1 MNVEVLRTERIE
13 LVNIE
18 GEVRAWMG
26 VGEDGNPGL
35 VLHVRNGVK
44 RVVLA
49 VDGDGCGL
57 HVTDRDGK
65 ARAHV
70 AVNNDRV
77 TVMLQDA
84 QERGRAAL
92 YVESDGTPYVI
103 LLDEEGNIYNLASH
117 PPEDSESVIE

>member
-1 MNVEVLRTERIE
+1 MNVEALRTERIE
-13 LVNIE
+13 LVDRG
-18 GEVRAWMG
+18 GEIRAQLG

-35 VLHVRNGVK
+35 LLYDRTGVK
-44 RVVLA
+44 RVVLG
-49 VDGDGCGL
+49 VDQEGCGL
-57 HVTDRDGK
+57 HITDSDGR

-70 AVNNDRV
+70 AVNAGRV

-117 PPEDSESVIE
+117 PADESDQLME